1 MKKRK
6 LIGWPIVLIISVVL
20 IGVCVF
26 FGFTQQGLKILKW
39 DVNSSVP
46 FYVANAFGGS
56 KTFLGLCKNALLESF
71 IAPFVAF
78 SLNPITIAY
87 YACFALSIVVIIIQI
102 IYYSKMKKPSMIFWI
117 IATIAFG
124 FFSMMV
130 CVLAQQYFGVNGEL
144 FIDKATAT
152 TVNGYTVNQ
161 SATIKNLL
169 LNPNAMFGGT
179 FAKKG
184 LVMCI
189 IGWVFVA
196 SLVLFAVSYLVIL
209 IQTLVYAS
217 NHRHDKELK
226 AQNANNEDVNYDG
239 VGIGGTTNN
248 INTVGNSS
256 PLVIQYI
263 NSYGPEAPVAPTAK
277 TIEQPAPVAPT
288 NQPYPPY
295 YGYPFS
301 PYGYPYPQQ
310 PEQPKAD
317 EKSLTKEDVKEI
329 VKEALNEHCD
339 CSECCDC
346 DEEITY
352 TNEDGEELE
361 YVDLDELKD
370 LIKNQVSS
378 AIKDEFAS
386 KPQVEEKKEEK
397 KEAELVPE
405 ETSAYEEKPL
415 DKEVKFVS
423 AENINGFTDQEKT
436 KVHVTTPI
444 VVAVPTT
451 LEPEEKEPEVAP
463 EEPKE
468 TISEEDVRTLVSE
481 EIKGALKGLEK
492 PKQKRI
498 VKKIIT
504 KEVPEIV
511 SKEEPKA
518 EVKEEPVQEVKEEII
533 PEPVVEEKP
542 AVVEEK
548 PAKVEPKVIIS
559 NEPRGKESIIEK
571 GEIVKM
577 NFFEKISNGDETLK
591 TNYNAIKNLIMSYGL
606 KDRLSNTGDTFRL
619 HKVTYAK
626 ITCLGDSL
634 KIYLAL
640 DPKEFMSTALPV
652 QDVSKKDSYKE
663 IPLAFKIRSDLSLR
677 RANELI
683 LTAMRKAGFEPL
695 ADYQEVDYV
704 KEIDELLAKTKEG
717 KKAK

>member
-6 LIGWPIVLIISVVL
+6 LVGWPIVLVISVVL
-20 IGVCVF
+20 IAVCVF
-26 FGFTQQGLKILKW
+26 FGFTQQGLSILKW
-39 DVNSSVP
+39 DVNTSVP

-130 CVLAQQYFGVNGEL
+130 CVLAQQYFGVKGEL

-184 LVMCI
+184 LVMCA

-226 AQNANNEDVNYDG
+226 SQNANNEEVSYDG

-263 NSYGPEAPVAPTAK
+263 NSYGPDAPVAPVN
-277 TIEQPAPVAPT
+277 P
-288 NQPYPPY
+288 PYPPY
-295 YGYPFS
+295 YGYPFQ

-310 PEQPKAD
+310 PEQPKAE
-317 EKSLTKEDVKEI
+317 EKTLTKDDVKEI
-329 VKEALNEHCD
+329 VKETLNEHCE

-346 DEEITY
+346 DCDEEYTC
-352 TNEDGEELE
+352 TNENGEELE

-370 LIKNQVSS
+370 LIKDQVSS

-451 LEPEEKEPEVAP
+451 LEPEEKEPEVVS

-468 TISEEDVRTLVSE
+468 TITEDDVRTLVSE
-481 EIKGALKGLEK
+481 EIKDALKGLEK

-504 KEVPEIV
+504 KEVPEVV
-511 SKEEPKA
+511 SKEEI
-518 EVKEEPVQEVKEEII
+518 KEEPVQEVKEEII
-533 PEPVVEEKP
+533 PEPVVEEKTP
-542 AVVEEK
+542 VIEEK
-548 PAKVEPKVIIS
+548 PAKVAPKVIVS
-559 NEPRGKESIIEK
+559 NEPRGKESTIEK

-577 NFFEKISNGDETLK
+577 NFFEKISTGDETLK
-591 TNYNAIKNLIMSYGL
+591 TNYNSIKNLIMSYGL

-626 ITCLGDSL
+626 ITCFGDSL

-652 QDVSKKDSYKE
+652 QDVSKKDSYKD

-683 LTAMRKAGFEPL
+683 LTAMRKAGFEPI

-704 KEIDELLAKTKEG
+704 KEIEELLAKTK
-717 KKAK
+717 

>member
-6 LIGWPIVLIISVVL
+6 LVGWPIVLVISVVL
-20 IGVCVF
+20 IAVCVF
-26 FGFTQQGLKILKW
+26 FGFTQQGLSILKW
-39 DVNSSVP
+39 DVNTSVP

-130 CVLAQQYFGVNGEL
+130 CVLAQQYFGVKGEL

-184 LVMCI
+184 LVMCA

-226 AQNANNEDVNYDG
+226 SQNANNEEVSYDG

-263 NSYGPEAPVAPTAK
+263 NSYGPETPVAPTAK
-277 TIEQPAPVAPT
+277 ASEQPAAPVNP
-288 NQPYPPY
+288 PYPPY
-295 YGYPFS
+295 YGYPFP
-301 PYGYPYPQQ
+301 PYGYLYPQQ
-310 PEQPKAD
+310 PEQPKTE
-317 EKSLTKEDVKEI
+317 EKTLTKDDVKEI
-329 VKEALNEHCD
+329 VKEALNEHCE

-346 DEEITY
+346 DCDEEYTC
-352 TNEDGEELE
+352 TNENGEELE

-370 LIKNQVSS
+370 LIKDQVSS

-468 TISEEDVRTLVSE
+468 TITEDDVRTLVSE
-481 EIKGALKGLEK
+481 EIKDALKGLEK

-504 KEVPEIV
+504 KEVPEVV
-511 SKEEPKA
+511 SKE

-533 PEPVVEEKP
+533 PEPVIEEKTP
-542 AVVEEK
+542 VIEEK
-548 PAKVEPKVIIS
+548 PAKVAPKVIVS
-559 NEPRGKESIIEK
+559 NEPRGKESTIEK

-577 NFFEKISNGDETLK
+577 NFFEKISTGDETLK
-591 TNYNAIKNLIMSYGL
+591 TNYNSIKNLIMSYGL

-640 DPKEFMSTALPV
+640 DPKEFMSTALPA
-652 QDVSKKDSYKE
+652 QDVSKKDSYKD

-683 LTAMRKAGFEPL
+683 LTAMRKAGFEPI

-704 KEIDELLAKTKEG
+704 KEIEELLAKTK
-717 KKAK
+717 

>member
-6 LIGWPIVLIISVVL
+6 LVGWPIVLIISVVL

-26 FGFTQQGLKILKW
+26 FGFTQQGLSILKW
-39 DVNSSVP
+39 DVNTSVP

-169 LNPNAMFGGT
+169 LNPNAMFGGA

-189 IGWVFVA
+189 IGWVFVV

-217 NHRHDKELK
+217 SHRHDKELK

-263 NSYGPEAPVAPTAK
+263 NSYGPEAPVSGTPAK
-277 TIEQPAPVAPT
+277 ASEQPAAPVNPT
-288 NQPYPPY
+288 YPPY
-295 YGYPFS
+295 YGYPFP

-310 PEQPKAD
+310 PEQPKAE

-346 DEEITY
+346 DEEEITC
-352 TNEDGEELE
+352 TNENGEELE

-370 LIKNQVSS
+370 LIKDQVSS

-386 KPQVEEKKEEK
+386 KPQAEEKKEEK

-423 AENINGFTDQEKT
+423 AENTNGFTDQEKT

-468 TISEEDVRTLVSE
+468 TITEEDVRTLVSE
-481 EIKGALKGLEK
+481 EIKDALKGLEK
-492 PKQKRI
+492 PRQKRI
-498 VKKIIT
+498 IKKIIT
-504 KEVPEIV
+504 KEVPEVV
-511 SKEEPKA
+511 SKEEPKE
-518 EVKEEPVQEVKEEII
+518 EVKEEPVEEAKEEII
-533 PEPVVEEKP
+533 PEPVVEEKAP
-542 AVVEEK
+542 VIEEK
-548 PAKVEPKVIIS
+548 PAKVEPKVIVS
-559 NEPRGKESIIEK
+559 NEPRGKESTIEK

-577 NFFEKISNGDETLK
+577 NFFEKISTGDETLK

-677 RANELI
+677 RANELV
-683 LTAMRKAGFEPL
+683 LTAMRKAGFEPI

-704 KEIDELLAKTKEG
+704 KEIDELLAKTKE
-717 KKAK
+717 KKLNN